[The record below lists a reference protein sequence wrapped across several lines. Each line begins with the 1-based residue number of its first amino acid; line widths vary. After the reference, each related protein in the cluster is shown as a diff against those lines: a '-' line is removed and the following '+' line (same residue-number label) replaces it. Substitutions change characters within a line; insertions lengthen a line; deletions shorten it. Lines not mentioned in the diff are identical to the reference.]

1 MYGYL
6 VGMKEVRWH
15 IRGVNE
21 RVLLAIEEAV
31 LILYFKRRSG

>member
-6 VGMKEVRWH
+6 VGMVEVRWH

-21 RVLLAIEEAV
+21 RVMMAIEEAA
-31 LILYFKRRSG
+31 LILCFKRRSG